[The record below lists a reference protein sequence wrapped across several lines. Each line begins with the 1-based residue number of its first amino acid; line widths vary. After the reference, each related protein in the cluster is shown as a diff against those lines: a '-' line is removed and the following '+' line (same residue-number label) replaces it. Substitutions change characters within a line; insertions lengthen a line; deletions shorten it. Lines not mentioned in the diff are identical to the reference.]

1 MKQIILLISL
11 FTALSLNAETPQE
24 GAKAICELVKAQ
36 NYSELFTT
44 RYSEWY
50 KVENEGIPAD
60 KAIAQLSRG
69 YKKQHEMILSVYTQ
83 LAEAEFEL
91 SERAKPQVSE
101 TGEIATATVKLGEKE
116 RPFKLY
122 KMKNGLWGFHM

>member
-1 MKQIILLISL
+1 MKKLIVFLS
-11 FTALSLNAETPQE
+11 FIAALALNAETPQE
-24 GAKAICELVKAQ
+24 GAKAIYELIKAE
-36 NYSELFTT
+36 NYAELFPT

-50 KVENEGIPAD
+50 KVENEGIASD

-69 YKKQHEMILSVYTQ
+69 YQKNHEMILSIYRQ

-91 SERAKPQVSE
+91 SQREKPQVSE
-101 TGEIATATVKLGEKE
+101 TGEIATATVKMGEKE

>member
-1 MKQIILLISL
+1 MKKIILFISL
-11 FTALSLNAETPQE
+11 LGALALHAETPKE
-24 GAKAICELVKAQ
+24 GAKAIGELIQAQ

-50 KVENEGIPAD
+50 KVENEGIAPD

-69 YKKQHEMILSVYTQ
+69 YKKQHEMILSIYSQ
-83 LAEAEFEL
+83 LADAEFEL
-91 SERAKPQVSE
+91 SQRENPQASE
-101 TGEIATATVKLGEKE
+101 TGEIATATVKMGEKE